1 MIICYSKESLQNNHK
16 DAFCCFPDKNPFP
29 LVSFHLGMCKFLEIN
44 LFCEVKGTNTHYAY
58 VHAHS
63 LQLCPT
69 LCKPMDCSP
78 PGSSVHRIL
87 QARTLEWIAMPAS
100 RILTVCVLV
109 AQSYPT
115 LCKLMDYSPPGFS
128 VHGIHQV
135 RILNGLPFPS
145 PGDLPDLGI

>member
-78 PGSSVHRIL
+78 PNSSVHGIL
-87 QARTLEWIAMPAS
+87 QARILELP
-100 RILTVCVLV
+100 C
-109 AQSYPT
+109 
-115 LCKLMDYSPPGFS
+115 SPPGES
-128 VHGIHQV
+128 SLTPGIELVSCICPYVCIHTSICTYVSHIQYIV
-135 RILNGLPFPS
+135 EYY
-145 PGDLPDLGI
+145 